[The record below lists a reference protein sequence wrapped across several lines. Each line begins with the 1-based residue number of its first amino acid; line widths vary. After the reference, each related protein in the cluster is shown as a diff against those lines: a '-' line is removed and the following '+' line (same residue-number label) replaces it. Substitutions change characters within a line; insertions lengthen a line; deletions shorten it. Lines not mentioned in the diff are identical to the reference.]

1 MTEMDTLFG
10 SFLGTLKH
18 RHSDG
23 KQYSALVAYKV
34 KLWAI

>member
-1 MTEMDTLFG
+1 MTEMDTLLD

-23 KQYSALVAYKV
+23 KRYNALIAYKV